1 MILPKLYSRT
11 STGAVQTWEIEIER
25 NKYRTIS
32 GQKDGK
38 KTISEWTECEGKS
51 VGRSNETT
59 ADDQAVRDATST
71 WEKKKK
77 SGGYHENELDIDEQN
92 FLEPMLAKHFKDRLD
107 KVTYPVLVD
116 RKYNG
121 MRCIVKRD
129 GMWTRKGE
137 RILSAPHIFEAVE
150 HLFEQFPDLVI
161 DGELYNHEYRY
172 KLNEIISLVRRT
184 KNITAAHLAASKKT
198 IKYYVYDGFG
208 FTSSTGY
215 VDMQTKNLDRRTGT
229 WELLQ
234 RIPEIVP
241 VDHGIA
247 KNEQDVWEIYQTY
260 VDDGYEGA
268 MVRINAEYK
277 NGRSSNLLKVKPED
291 DDEFEIVDVVEGV
304 GNRSGMAGKVV
315 VKMKDGRTFGCGMKG
330 NTDQFKEVLRNKTN
344 YIGQAVTIQYNGF
357 TGKGIPNYG
366 QFDCNNYNKGDR

>member
-11 STGAVQTWEIEIER
+11 STGATQTWEIEIDSH
-25 NKYRTIS
+25 KYRTIS

-38 KTISEWTECEGKS
+38 KTVSEWTECEGKS
-51 VGRSNETT
+51 IGRSNETT
-59 ADDQAVRDATST
+59 PAEQAIRDATST
-71 WEKKKK
+71 WERKKK
-77 SGGYHENELDIDEQN
+77 SGGYHENELDIDFET

-107 KVTYPVLVD
+107 KIVYPVLVD

-121 MRCIVKRD
+121 MRCITKRT
-129 GMWTRKGE
+129 GMFTRKGE
-137 RILSAPHIFEAVE
+137 PILSAPHIFEAVK
-150 HLFEQFPDLVI
+150 HLFKQFPDLVI

-184 KNITAAHLAASKKT
+184 KNITAAHLAASKEK
-198 IKYYVYDGFG
+198 IKYYVYDGFE
-208 FTSSTGY
+208 FVDRKGY
-215 VDMQTKNLDRRTGT
+215 IDMQTANLVRREGMNN
-229 WELLQ
+229 LLSG
-234 RIPEIVP
+234 ITEVVC

-247 KNEQDVWEIYQTY
+247 RNEQDVWDIYQTY

-268 MVRINAEYK
+268 MVRINAAYK

-291 DDEFEIVDVVEGV
+291 DDEFELVDVVEGI
-304 GNRSGMAGKVV
+304 GNRSGMAGKVI

-330 NTDQFKEVLRNKTN
+330 ETTQFQEVLRNKQN
-344 YIGQAVTIQYNGF
+344 YIGLTVTIKYNGF